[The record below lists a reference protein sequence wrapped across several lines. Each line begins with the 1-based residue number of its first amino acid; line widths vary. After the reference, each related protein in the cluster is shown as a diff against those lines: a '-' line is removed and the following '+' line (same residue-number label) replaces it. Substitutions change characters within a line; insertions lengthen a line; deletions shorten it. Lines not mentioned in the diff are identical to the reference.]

1 MEPDVGDLVVDP
13 FSGTYST
20 MKAALSIGRLG
31 WGCDLNPDT
40 EKYWPD
46 KTCMNTNYIEK
57 EFDFDIPLS
66 FDHIRA
72 GISEKQYREI
82 MINGIGLL
90 ERKGSDSASKK
101 LKEELLRM
109 EWIPEYGFF

>member
-1 MEPDVGDLVVDP
+1 
-13 FSGTYST
+13 
-20 MKAALSIGRLG
+20 
-31 WGCDLNPDT
+31 
-40 EKYWPD
+40 
-46 KTCMNTNYIEK
+46 MNTNYIEK

-66 FDHIRA
+66 FDHVRA

-82 MINGIGLL
+82 MINGIGFL

-109 EWIPEYGFF
+109 EWIGEHDFV